1 MIQSKGQGRK
11 KKVKTAA
18 PRTPRTRKPANMS
31 VEEWQVALRREFGRE
46 QAFKVKNMGT
56 DPIFSEF
63 ELVNP
68 KTEKTYRVAIR
79 GTELGSNYCSCP
91 DFAVNTLGTCK
102 HVEWLLAKLERKP
115 GAKKAF
121 KEGFQP
127 AYSEVYLRYGAQRLV
142 CWRAG
147 TACPREL
154 ASLAK
159 EYFGS
164 DGVLRPEAYAEFDEF
179 ARKANSYGHDVR
191 IYDDAL
197 AFIAQVRDDAI
208 RRRRIAE
215 AFPQNGRA
223 RSMNGLVKVK
233 LYPYQQEGALFAATA
248 GRCLIADDMGL
259 GKTVQAIAAVEILA
273 RTMGVQRVLVVA
285 PTALKHQW
293 KQEVE
298 RFSNRDA
305 TVVEGLLT
313 ARRRLYRAPSFYKI
327 VNYDVVHLDLEAI
340 AEWAP
345 DVVILDEAQR
355 IKNWQT
361 RRAKVIKQ
369 IPSEYAIVLTGTP
382 LENRLEELHSIMEFV
397 DRFRL
402 GPLFRFVHEHQ
413 HTDETGRVIGY
424 RNLDRIS
431 KSLERVLVR
440 RRKGEVLRQLPERT
454 DKHFFVDMTPEQAE
468 HHEENAKIVAE
479 IVAKWRRMSFLSDK
493 DHLRLMIALQNMRMA
508 CNSTY
513 LLDKETD
520 FSVKPDEFSLLLDDL
535 LEHPENKVVV
545 FSQWLGTHELLIR
558 RLDAAKR
565 PYAYYHGS
573 LDGKGRKRAIE
584 RFKKDTECR
593 ILLCTDSGGLGLNL
607 QEGSIVIIM
616 DQPWNP
622 AVLEQRVGRVH
633 RLGQHRP
640 VQVYHFVSQGT
651 IEHGMLNVLRFKS
664 SVFAG
669 VLDGGDK
676 DVFLDKGKAKKFME
690 TVADVVNNVPT
701 AMPPHEKTAPDSAA
715 DGPPDEKPAAGM
727 AKPASAAPNPWNDVL
742 EAGLGLF
749 GKVAQAL
756 QPAGESF
763 PDILARISAATS
775 SALAKNEQTGTAE
788 LRIPLPDPDTIN
800 RIADALGGL
809 AGLLRGRRQ

>member
-1 MIQSKGQGRK
+1 MIQSKSRK
-11 KKVKTAA
+11 KKIKTVA
-18 PRTPRTRKPANMS
+18 PRTPRTRKPANLS

-46 QAFKVKNMGT
+46 QSFKVKNLGT
-56 DPIFSEF
+56 APVFSEF
-63 ELVNP
+63 ALTNP
-68 KTEKTYRVAIR
+68 KTERTYRVAIR
-79 GTELGSNYCSCP
+79 GTDVGSNYCSCP

-102 HVEWLLAKLERKP
+102 HIESLLAKLERKP
-115 GAKKAF
+115 GVKKAF
-121 KEGFQP
+121 KEGFHP
-127 AYSEVYLRYGAQRLV
+127 AYSEVYLRYGAQRTV

-147 TACPREL
+147 TACPEAL
-154 ASLAK
+154 AILAK
-159 EYFGS
+159 SYFGN
-164 DGVLRPEAYAEFDEF
+164 DCLLRPEACSKFEEFSRR
-179 ARKANSYGHDVR
+179 AVSSGHEVR

-197 AFIAQVRDDAI
+197 SFIAQVRDDGI

-215 AFPQNGRA
+215 MFPQNGRA
-223 RSMNGLVKVK
+223 RLMNKLLKVG

-259 GKTVQAIAAVEILA
+259 GKTIEAIAAVEILA
-273 RTMGVQRVLVVA
+273 RTMGVQRILVVA

-298 RFSNRDA
+298 RFSSRDA
-305 TVVEGLLT
+305 MVVEGLL
-313 ARRRLYRAPSFYKI
+313 ASRRHLYKAPSFYKI
-327 VNYDVVHLDLEAI
+327 VNYDVVHLDLDAI
-340 AEWAP
+340 VEWAP

-413 HTDETGRVIGY
+413 HTDPTGRVIGY

-431 KSLERVLVR
+431 KTLDQVLVR
-440 RRKGEVLRQLPERT
+440 RRKSDVLRQLPERT
-454 DKHFFVDMTPEQAE
+454 DKHFFVDMTPEQAR
-468 HHEENAKIVAE
+468 HHEENAQIVAG
-479 IVAKWRRMSFLSDK
+479 IVAKWRRMGFLSDK

-508 CNSTY
+508 CNSTF
-513 LLDKETD
+513 LIDKETD
-520 FSVKPDEFSLLLDDL
+520 FSVKPDECSLLLDEL
-535 LEHPENKVVV
+535 LEDPENKVVV

-558 RLDAAKR
+558 RLDAVKR

-573 LDGKGRKRAIE
+573 LDSKERKRAIE
-584 RFKKDTECR
+584 RFKKDADCR

-607 QEGSIVIIM
+607 QEGSVVIIM

-651 IEHGMLNVLRFKS
+651 IEHGMLNVLRFKA

-669 VLDGGDK
+669 VLDGGAK
-676 DVFLDKGKAKKFME
+676 DVFLDKGNAKKFME
-690 TVADVVNNVPT
+690 TVADVVNNVPQ
-701 AMPPHEKTAPDSAA
+701 AMPPHETPAPDSATDA
-715 DGPPDEKPAAGM
+715 PPGEEPPSGI
-727 AKPASAAPNPWNDVL
+727 AKPAPAAPNPWDDVL
-742 EAGLGLF
+742 AAGLDLF

-756 QPAGESF
+756 RPAESAH
-763 PDILARISAATS
+763 PDLVSQLRIAAAST
-775 SALAKNEQTGTAE
+775 LAKNDKTGAAE
-788 LRIPLPDPDTIN
+788 LRIPLPDADTMN
-800 RIADALGGL
+800 RLAKALGGL
-809 AGLLRGRRQ
+809 AELLRGQRE